1 MFNSHECS
9 FSIKGKKMKVILVS
23 ESPLLRQR
31 LRKLLETT
39 GSAEVVAEVRSL
51 GEAALLLEF
60 VSPDVVIVDFFLQG
74 KQWLDALKTIK
85 LLYSKIEVIVLLHTD
100 VHQYRK
106 KLEQAG
112 VDVILDGAFEF
123 ETLPEVLQ
131 ER

>member
-1 MFNSHECS
+1 
-9 FSIKGKKMKVILVS
+9 MKVILVS

-60 VSPDVVIVDFFLQG
+60 VSPAAVIVDFFLQG